1 MYINITQSRVACE
14 KVSVEGSLRSDWL
27 VVMFVKK
34 KKYLESPNQQGQYL
48 PYTGHSELGPE
59 SGSGSILALWFFTS
73 VPALTFFID
82 GPQPGRISQIYP
94 LLPKFFLVLDFI
106 IASEK
111 QSRAVRYLNLHLL
124 MNSLI

>member
-27 VVMFVKK
+27 VVIFVE

-48 PYTGHSELGPE
+48 PYTGHPELGPE
-59 SGSGSILALWFFTS
+59 SGSGSSLALWFFTS
-73 VPALTFFID
+73 VLALTFFID

-94 LLPKFFLVLDFI
+94 LLPKFFLVLAFI

-111 QSRAVRYLNLHLL
+111 QSRAVRYLNLHPL